1 MQRTAPGFPTHA
13 SSIGV
18 GGDPGRKG
26 RRCLGLGVEASEPVG
41 YPQSSTRACPGL
53 ETLGLARGAGRPATR
68 TGGIFAVLPLT
79 GAPGPLVQPTLP
91 WASASESLSWALS
104 SGQSVFW
111 PKA

>member
-104 SGQSVFW
+104 SGQSVFR